1 MKTYKL
7 GNKIN
12 CIVRAYSKGKI
23 GKFNIEFDNQPYTI
37 LKDVEASLTF
47 IEKTRDSKSVFTD
60 LAYTAENLQEITL
73 SNVELNDKVLNM
85 IFSEKKNGAVSKHES
100 LTMQE
105 GLVYLKEFSNG
116 EIAQIFIYNIDGEL
130 LAAAGSTEVQ
140 NGLVDCR
147 NFEYYKPTRHK
158 SLTEEVIIFYSYE
171 KDCFKFKRED
181 KEYINESGEII
192 RENKYFILDLIL
204 EGNTEENEED
214 TPTTSF
220 IHIGKCAVRINK
232 NMYFNR
238 SLNTVDLK
246 FIVVDNVVDKDNDN
260 ESYIILEQ

>member
-7 GNKIN
+7 GNKIK

-23 GKFNIEFDNQPYTI
+23 GKFDIKFDNQPYTI

-47 IEKTRDSKSVFTD
+47 TEKTRDSKSVFTD

-85 IFSEKKNGAVSKHES
+85 IFSPKEEIFRSDSDDSVLIKNHCFQLNSTLQVDN
-100 LTMQE
+100 LYQVF
-105 GLVYLKEFSNG
+105 VYN
-116 EIAQIFIYNIDGEL
+116 ANGEL
-130 LAAAGSTEVQ
+130 LAATGKTDFSNNIINLETF
-140 NGLVDCR
+140 D
-147 NFEYYKPTRHK
+147 EYYREKH
-158 SLTEEVIIFYSYE
+158 LGLEEIGLCCYSYIS
-171 KDCFKFKRED
+171 DNAFKFRREED
-181 KEYINESGEII
+181 EEDEEGRKEN
-192 RENKYFILDLIL
+192 RYFILDLVL

-238 SLNTVDLK
+238 SLNAIDLK
-246 FIVVDNVVDKDNDN
+246 FIIVDNVVNKDNDN

>member
-37 LKDVEASLTF
+37 LKNVEASLTF
-47 IEKTRDSKSVFTD
+47 TEKARDSKSVFTD
-60 LAYTAENLQEITL
+60 LAYTSENLQEITL

-85 IFSEKKNGAVSKHES
+85 VFSEKKHGAVSKHES

-105 GLVYLKEFSNG
+105 GLVYLKEFDNG

-130 LAAAGSTEVQ
+130 LAAAGSAKVQ

-158 SLTEEVIIFYSYE
+158 SLTEEIIIFYSYE
-171 KDCFKFKRED
+171 KDCFKFTRDIDRE
-181 KEYINESGEII
+181 
-192 RENKYFILDLIL
+192 ENKYFILDLIL

-238 SLNTVDLK
+238 SLNAVDLK
-246 FIVVDNVVDKDNDN
+246 FIIVDNVINKDDDN

>member
-37 LKDVEASLTF
+37 LKNVEASLTF
-47 IEKTRDSKSVFTD
+47 TEKARDSKSVFTD
-60 LAYTAENLQEITL
+60 LAYTSENLQEITL

-85 IFSEKKNGAVSKHES
+85 VFSEKKHGAVSKHES

-105 GLVYLKEFSNG
+105 GLVYLKEFDNG

-130 LAAAGSTEVQ
+130 LAAAGSVQVQ

-158 SLTEEVIIFYSYE
+158 SLTEEIIIFYSYE
-171 KDCFKFKRED
+171 KDCFKFTRD
-181 KEYINESGEII
+181 INKE
-192 RENKYFILDLIL
+192 ENKYFILDLIL

-238 SLNTVDLK
+238 SLNAVDLK
-246 FIVVDNVVDKDNDN
+246 FIIVDNVINKDDDN

>member
-23 GKFNIEFDNQPYTI
+23 GKFDIEFDNQPYTV

-47 IEKTRDSKSVFTD
+47 TEKTYDSKSTFTD
-60 LAYTAENLQEITL
+60 LAHTAENLQEVTL

-85 IFSEKKNGAVSKHES
+85 IFSEKKHGAVSKHEN
-100 LTMQE
+100 LIMTE
-105 GLVYLKEFSNG
+105 GVVLLKEFING

-130 LAAAGSTEVQ
+130 LAAAGSV
-140 NGLVDCR
+140 NVNNRKVDCR
-147 NFEYYKPTRHK
+147 NFECYHPEKHK

-181 KEYINESGEII
+181 KEYINESGEIVK
-192 RENKYFILDLIL
+192 ENKYFILDLIL

-232 NMYFNR
+232 NMYFNK
-238 SLNTVDLK
+238 SLNAVDLK
-246 FIVVDNVVDKDNDN
+246 FIVVDNVVNKDDDN

>member
-37 LKDVEASLTF
+37 LKNVEASLTF
-47 IEKTRDSKSVFTD
+47 NEKVRDPKSVFTD

-85 IFSEKKNGAVSKHES
+85 IFSEKKHGAVSKHES

-105 GLVYLKEFSNG
+105 GLVYLNEFSNG

-130 LAAAGSTEVQ
+130 LAATGSAEVQ

-171 KDCFKFKRED
+171 KDCFKFTRDIDQE
-181 KEYINESGEII
+181 
-192 RENKYFILDLIL
+192 ENKYFILDLIL

-238 SLNTVDLK
+238 NLNAVDLK

>member
-37 LKDVEASLTF
+37 LKNVEASLTF
-47 IEKTRDSKSVFTD
+47 TEKARDSKSVFTD
-60 LAYTAENLQEITL
+60 LAYTSENLQEITL

-85 IFSEKKNGAVSKHES
+85 VFSEKKHGAVSKHES

-105 GLVYLKEFSNG
+105 GLVYLKEFDNG

-130 LAAAGSTEVQ
+130 LAAAGSAEVQ

-147 NFEYYKPTRHK
+147 NFEYYKPARHK
-158 SLTEEVIIFYSYE
+158 SLTEEIIIFYSYE
-171 KDCFKFKRED
+171 KDCFKFTRDID
-181 KEYINESGEII
+181 KE
-192 RENKYFILDLIL
+192 ENKYFILDLIL

-238 SLNTVDLK
+238 NLNAVDLK
-246 FIVVDNVVDKDNDN
+246 FIVVDNTVNKDDDN

>member
-1 MKTYKL
+1 M
-7 GNKIN
+7 
-12 CIVRAYSKGKI
+12 V
-23 GKFNIEFDNQPYTI
+23 
-37 LKDVEASLTF
+37 
-47 IEKTRDSKSVFTD
+47 
-60 LAYTAENLQEITL
+60 
-73 SNVELNDKVLNM
+73 
-85 IFSEKKNGAVSKHES
+85 FSEKKHGAVSKHES

-105 GLVYLKEFSNG
+105 GLVYLKEFDNG

-130 LAAAGSTEVQ
+130 LAAAGSAEVQ

-158 SLTEEVIIFYSYE
+158 SLTEEIIIFYSYE
-171 KDCFKFKRED
+171 KDCFKFTRDIDRE
-181 KEYINESGEII
+181 
-192 RENKYFILDLIL
+192 ENKYFILDLIL

-238 SLNTVDLK
+238 SLNAVDLK
-246 FIVVDNVVDKDNDN
+246 FIIVDNVINKDDDN